1 MNGRLLSCVV
11 VLFLALTARADDK
24 EEKAARK
31 LAAKKA
37 LKELKQ
43 ASDVRQRAGFVAT
56 DFFEWKLG
64 LSEGALSMLK
74 ALPDVGPRACSAFVQ
89 AGVTESMA
97 EAIEKRCKLAPDA
110 LVVQVQRVDHAK
122 QTKTLMAAC
131 KLKQAPAKDV
141 TLFEPWSLLLS
152 TLLADHL
159 ALDHNSNKDE
169 QALAKMVAYVCD
181 PTASR

>member
-1 MNGRLLSCVV
+1 MNARSWGCFV

-31 LAAKKA
+31 EAAKKT

-56 DFFEWKLG
+56 DFFERKLG
-64 LSEGALSMLK
+64 LSEGVLNLLK
-74 ALPDVGPRACSAFVQ
+74 ALPEVGPGACSAFVQ
-89 AGVTESMA
+89 AGLSESMA
-97 EAIEKRCKLAPDA
+97 GGIDKRCKLTPDA
-110 LVVQVQRVDHAK
+110 LALQVTRVDRPK

-131 KLKQAPAKDV
+131 RIKQAPAKDV

-159 ALDHNSNKDE
+159 ALDRNSNKDE